1 MRRVLAGSF
10 ALAISAALMA
20 MALSSGA
27 FSEDAQFEDVQTD
40 GSQIVAAGAAD
51 EQPASKNLNTV
62 PIDGLGPV
70 QAADSRL
77 VRQLMAAR
85 PNEDLVICVAGCFS
99 GRDRV
104 VYAQPIDKTATA
116 PRKPAQT
123 SALPATGRQS
133 LLQPGDLSNSSGR
146 GTAAEAAK
154 SVAKVASTE
163 PEKAAIALSRDPHAP
178 TILNGASDGTGGM
191 ASEPGVSLKG
201 PTYSQT
207 N

>member
-1 MRRVLAGSF
+1 N
-10 ALAISAALMA
+10 
-20 MALSSGA
+20 
-27 FSEDAQFEDVQTD
+27 VQTD
-40 GSQIVAAGAAD
+40 GSQIVAAGVAN
-51 EQPASKNLNTV
+51 EEPAPKNLDSV
-62 PIDGLGPV
+62 PVDGLGPQV
-70 QAADSRL
+70 DEGANSRL

-133 LLQPGDLSNSSGR
+133 LPQPGDLSNSSDR

-154 SVAKVASTE
+154 SVGKVASTE
-163 PEKAAIALSRDPHAP
+163 PAKEAVAPSRDPHAP
-178 TILNGASDGTGGM
+178 TILNGASDGTSGM
-191 ASEPGVSLKG
+191 SSEPGVS
-201 PTYSQT
+201 
-207 N
+207 

>member
-1 MRRVLAGSF
+1 

-27 FSEDAQFEDVQTD
+27 FSEDAQSENVQTD
-40 GSQIVAAGAAD
+40 GSQIVAAGVAN
-51 EQPASKNLNTV
+51 EEPAPKNLDSV
-62 PIDGLGPV
+62 PVDGLGPQV
-70 QAADSRL
+70 DEGANSRL

-116 PRKPAQT
+116 PRKAAQT

-133 LLQPGDLSNSSGR
+133 SVQPSDLLRSSAPA
-146 GTAAEAAK
+146 TAPAALEPA
-154 SVAKVASTE
+154 SKVASTE
-163 PEKAAIALSRDPHAP
+163 PAKATVALSRDPHAP
-178 TILNGASDGTGGM
+178 TILNGASDGTSGRASVLGGT
-191 ASEPGVSLKG
+191 LKG
-201 PTYSQT
+201 P
-207 N
+207 